1 MAEVIAWLF
10 RTREHQ
16 CDLTKLM
23 MAETAGPSCLKN
35 PCAPCALQEFELGSP
50 VVLIHWMRALPPDQ
64 ATKREASL
72 GSVNRQTSWLWCTT
86 RVAGSTPGAPSTAMT
101 RDGMPEAC
109 TTPRGRAPDA
119 SAEATSTVPLLIP
132 TMTILRR
139 WAISAAT
146 ASAALDGDVV
156 RIVRMPAARNRP
168 SFRTR
173 KSPGTMPLDPG
184 ISTATLAASAGL
196 ISARQANTNML
207 ATSTLRVI
215 GSLRQHARGYT
226 GDD

>member
-1 MAEVIAWLF
+1 MPGE
-10 RTREHQ
+10 
-16 CDLTKLM
+16 
-23 MAETAGPSCLKN
+23 PS
-35 PCAPCALQEFELGSP
+35 
-50 VVLIHWMRALPPDQ
+50 V
-64 ATKREASL
+64 
-72 GSVNRQTSWLWCTT
+72 
-86 RVAGSTPGAPSTAMT
+86 AMT
-101 RDGMPEAC
+101 REWMPETK
-109 TTPRGRAPDA
+109 TTPLGRAPDA

-132 TMTILRR
+132 TMTILRPC
-139 WAISAAT
+139 AISAAT

-226 GDD
+226 GDDCERFASERRLKLEMVKAVDGLNVEVLHRVVIADVEPDHGAGGAF